1 MVSDID
7 AKIKRAQTKLDT
19 PIPENERPKE
29 VQEKIERYD
38 SDIKRMLQE
47 VEKLGEEGKIE
58 ESEQMDAE
66 IQNLKKKKDELLKMG
81 DNTLYGLKQMK
92 VYIFAFYIYISFFIF
107 NIFPKIQKG
116 LRNLWSHASY

>member
-1 MVSDID
+1 MFESLVSDID

-38 SDIKRMLQE
+38 SDIKNMLQQ

-58 ESEQMDAE
+58 ESEQLDSE

-92 VYIFAFYIYISFFIF
+92 VIFIVF
-107 NIFPKIQKG
+107 
-116 LRNLWSHASY
+116 

>member
-1 MVSDID
+1 MVAEID
-7 AKIKRAQTKLDT
+7 AKIKRSQTKLDT

-38 SDIKRMLQE
+38 ADIKRMLQE

-92 VYIFAFYIYISFFIF
+92 V
-107 NIFPKIQKG
+107 
-116 LRNLWSHASY
+116 